1 MSANSFSRLKAP
13 LLFLLVCVIAVGI
26 WTFQAKE
33 PSTLRMWF
41 ADVGQGDGIIIRTP
55 DQSTII
61 VDGGPSRSFLKDV
74 DQRVPINDKD
84 IDLLVA
90 THPDA
95 DHITGLVPLLES
107 GRVRHVLINRVEK
120 ETAVYKKILEL
131 MDTQRIPTIEA
142 TAGQVYTFGDV
153 SLTVLWPD
161 PERLPNLMGK
171 KVDYNLASIVLHIQH
186 GENDFL
192 LTGDA
197 PIPVE
202 DVLVASQKIP
212 DVDVLKA
219 GHHGSRTSTG
229 DTLLQATKPEYGILS
244 VGAKNRY
251 GHPTAETLNRLQQA
265 GVQIFRTDRQG
276 TILVESSQNELRIIP
291 ERVTP

>member
-13 LLFLLVCVIAVGI
+13 LLFLVVCVIAVGI

-33 PSTLRMWF
+33 PNTLRLWF

-95 DHITGLVPLLES
+95 DHIVGLVPLLES
-107 GRVRHVLINRVEK
+107 GRVRNVLINRVEK

-131 MDTQRIPTIEA
+131 IATRRIPTIEA
-142 TAGQVYTFGDV
+142 AAGQVYTFGDV
-153 SLTVLWPD
+153 SFTVLWPD
-161 PERLPNLMGK
+161 PVRLPGLLGK
-171 KVDYNLASIVLHIQH
+171 KVDYNIASIILHVQH

-197 PIPVE
+197 AIPVE
-202 DVLVASQKIP
+202 EALVASNSIP
-212 DVDVLKA
+212 DVEVLKA

-229 DTLLQATKPEYGILS
+229 TKLLQAAKPEYSILS

-251 GHPTAETLNRLQQA
+251 GHPTAEAINRLQQVGA
-265 GVQIFRTDRQG
+265 QIFRTDQQG
-276 TILVESSQNELRIIP
+276 TILVESGNNQLQITP
-291 ERVTP
+291 ERTAP